1 MHHFEVFLTIKVPL
15 EWNTIFLEEFDLNKD
30 FDSFFKSNERRIHYQ
45 IHRLG
50 ISDEWYED
58 FYSEGIIAL
67 WKAYEEYDEVKGDIG
82 TFINFRIRYR
92 LLDLLRKKI
101 REQEKEEQIVYEE
114 SVCQTDGNVNKKT
127 GMPVVNRE
135 GMIVKDDAFW
145 EEVRSRLT
153 ENQWKWVEYFI
164 IADLTIKEIMEI
176 EGVSADAVKGWGRA
190 VRRKLKD
197 EELRKKLEDLI

>member
-1 MHHFEVFLTIKVPL
+1 MGISFLG
-15 EWNTIFLEEFDLNKD
+15 ERELNKD
-30 FDSFFKSNERRIHYQ
+30 FDTFFKANERRIHYQ

-50 ISDEWYED
+50 ISQDWYED
-58 FYSEGIIAL
+58 FYSEGIVAL
-67 WKAYEEYDEVKGDIG
+67 WKAYQEYDEVKGDIG

-101 REQEKEEQIVYEE
+101 REQEAEEKIIYEEQIRQV
-114 SVCQTDGNVNKKT
+114 DGNKIKKT

-135 GMIVKDDAFW
+135 GIIVKDSAFW

-164 IADLTIKEIMEI
+164 IADLSIKEIMEI

-197 EELRKKLEDLI
+197 EELRKKLESLL

>member
-1 MHHFEVFLTIKVPL
+1 
-15 EWNTIFLEEFDLNKD
+15 
-30 FDSFFKSNERRIHYQ
+30 
-45 IHRLG
+45 
-50 ISDEWYED
+50 
-58 FYSEGIIAL
+58 
-67 WKAYEEYDEVKGDIG
+67 
-82 TFINFRIRYR
+82 
-92 LLDLLRKKI
+92 
-101 REQEKEEQIVYEE
+101 
-114 SVCQTDGNVNKKT
+114 
-127 GMPVVNRE
+127 MPVVNRE